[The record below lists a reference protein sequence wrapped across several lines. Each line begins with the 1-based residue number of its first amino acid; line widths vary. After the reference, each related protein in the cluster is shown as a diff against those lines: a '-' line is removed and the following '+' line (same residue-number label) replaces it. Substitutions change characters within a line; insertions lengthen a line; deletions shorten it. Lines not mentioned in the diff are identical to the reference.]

1 MIIHLEIVL
10 LQGSVFLYK
19 EIALSATNH
28 FINKGVIDESKRVVY
43 QYGFE
48 VLFSTLVYS
57 FIFVA
62 TALISETLIK
72 SVVFWLG
79 FFIIRKTSGGYHC
92 NTYFSC
98 HLLFLVNHLLFI
110 VVIKTIPYSFISTLS
125 IILFV
130 LSFVFILIFAP
141 VDNYNKP
148 FIKTERK
155 RFRKMSIVYAIVLL
169 IFCVTNSIVLHLDT
183 IAICLSIG
191 SFSAAVSLIAGKIQ
205 IHRKE
210 PS

>member
-1 MIIHLEIVL
+1 M
-10 LQGSVFLYK
+10 YK
-19 EIALSATNH
+19 EIAVSATNL
-28 FINKGVIDESKRVVY
+28 FINKGIIDESKRAVY

-62 TALISETLIK
+62 TALISQTLIQ
-72 SVVFWLG
+72 SIIFWFG
-79 FFIIRKTSGGYHC
+79 FFAIRKTSGGYHC
-92 NTYFSC
+92 DTYFSC
-98 HLLFLVNHLLFI
+98 HLLFLINHLLFI
-110 VVIKTIPYSFISTLS
+110 AVIKTIPFSFISTLS

-130 LSFVFILIFAP
+130 LSYILIFVFAP
-141 VDNYNKP
+141 VENYNKP

-155 RFRKMSIVYAIVLL
+155 RFRKISIVYANILL
-169 IFCVTNSIVLHLDT
+169 LFCVTNTFVLHLDT
-183 IAICLSIG
+183 IATCLSIG
-191 SFSAAVSLIAGKIQ
+191 SFSAAVSLMAGKIQ